1 MGLKIMTSSAV
12 ATRQLSSRLPA
23 SLVTG
28 AISLTMIATLGGLLM
43 LALSTAAIEFS
54 SSSSLLSQISVLG
67 TCVLPTLN
75 TQAYW
80 EEVLLHYYY
89 LPWALK

>member
-1 MGLKIMTSSAV
+1 MSAV
-12 ATRQLSSRLPA
+12 ATRQLSFHLPA

-28 AISLTMIATLGGLLM
+28 AILLTMIATLGGLLT

-54 SSSSLLSQISVLG
+54 SSSSLLSQTSVLG

>member
-23 SLVTG
+23 SVVIA
-28 AISLTMIATLGGLLM
+28 AILLTMIATVGGLLM
-43 LALSTAAIEFS
+43 LALSTAANEFS

-67 TCVLPTLN
+67 TCALPTLN